1 MKELFEEMMSGPPGF
16 GGRRGGRG
24 RPGGRGRHPGGR
36 SSVPVDR
43 QTIKSWLVGR
53 LPQEWA
59 VDPDGVLI
67 DDDEVVVFVTLQ
79 DVVMP
84 DGADEANR
92 STAEAARIGG
102 FREETR
108 QARMRIAA
116 EGEAAFGRVFSWGA
130 VCGSTR
136 SPFTTASVPV
146 MTRLRIE
153 DRQVLDTLIAAG
165 VARSRSDA
173 LAWCVQLVGRNEQS
187 WISDLRAAFE
197 QVEAV
202 RSRGPASAGQSQ

>member
-1 MKELFEEMMSGPPGF
+1 M
-16 GGRRGGRG
+16 
-24 RPGGRGRHPGGR
+24 
-36 SSVPVDR
+36 
-43 QTIKSWLVGR
+43 
-53 LPQEWA
+53 
-59 VDPDGVLI
+59 
-67 DDDEVVVFVTLQ
+67 FVTLQ
-79 DVVMP
+79 DVVLP

-92 STAEAARIGG
+92 ATAEGARIGG

-108 QARMRIAA
+108 HARMRIAT

-136 SPFTTASVPV
+136 SVFTTASVPV

-202 RSRGPASAGQSQ
+202 RSRGPASAGQAQ